1 MTRVRPVIMAGGS
14 GTRLWPSSRQDFP
27 KQLAST
33 LGERSMLQ
41 EAAARVGSSE
51 FAAPIV
57 IASEEHRHF
66 VHRQLADIGI
76 AAEAIILQPEPRNTT
91 AVAALACEWAVAS
104 GEEGPLL
111 LMPSDH
117 VIRDT
122 ASFKDAIQLGLP
134 KASNGG
140 IVTFGVRPTEPNT
153 QYGYIESQALPRT
166 NGIRRIVRF
175 VEKPDAETAARFCRS
190 GRHHWNSGMFMCRA
204 RTLLEEIQTYLP
216 DTREAIARS
225 FARAVSDR
233 LFIKPE
239 TESFAA
245 AENISIDYGVM
256 QKTKRGYVVPTDMSW
271 SDVGSWSAVWSNS
284 PKDQGNNVIAGDVLA
299 VETKNSLIR
308 SEGAAIVATIGVED
322 LVVVAARDAVLV
334 APLWRADEVKDVVT
348 RLAEADR
355 RCATTPPKV
364 ARPWGSYESLDEGD
378 RFRIKRIVVDAGEQ
392 ISLQKHYH
400 RSEHWVIV
408 KGTAEVTLGHEVFL
422 LQENQSTFIP
432 PGTTH
437 RLRNPGKLS
446 LELVEVQ
453 CGPYLEED
461 DIIRLEDAY
470 GRA

>member
-1 MTRVRPVIMAGGS
+1 MTHVRPVIMAGGS
-14 GTRLWPSSRQDFP
+14 GTRLWPSSRRDFP

-41 EAAARVGSSE
+41 EAVARVGSSE

-66 VHRQLADIGI
+66 VHRQLAETGV

-91 AVAALACEWAVAS
+91 AVAALACEWALAN
-104 GEEGPLL
+104 GEQGPLL
-111 LMPSDH
+111 LMPSDL

-122 ASFKDAIQLGLP
+122 SSFREALQLGLP

-140 IVTFGVRPTEPNT
+140 IVTFGVRPSQPNT
-153 QYGYIESQALPRT
+153 QYGYIESQSLPRT

-175 VEKPDAETAARFCRS
+175 VEKPDAETAARFCQS

-204 RTLLEEIQTYLP
+204 ETLLEEVQRFVP
-216 DTREAIARS
+216 QTREAIARS
-225 FARAVSDR
+225 FARSVPDGP
-233 LFIKPE
+233 FIKPE
-239 TESFAA
+239 RASFSE
-245 AENISIDYGVM
+245 AENISIDYSVM
-256 QKTKRGYVVPTDMSW
+256 QKTRRGYVVPTDMGW

-284 PKDQGNNVIAGDVLA
+284 PRDERNNVIAGDVLA
-299 VETKNSLIR
+299 VDTKNSLIR
-308 SEGAAIVATIGVED
+308 SEGGATVATVGVED
-322 LVVVAARDAVLV
+322 LVVVSTRDAVLV
-334 APLWRADEVKDVVT
+334 APLWRADEVKDIVAH
-348 RLAEADR
+348 LAAANR

-364 ARPWGSYESLDEGD
+364 ARPWGSYENLDEGD

-408 KGTAEVTLGHEVFL
+408 KGTAEVTLGEEVFL

-437 RLRNPGKLS
+437 RLHNPGKLA

-461 DIIRLEDAY
+461 DIVRLEDAY

>member
-14 GTRLWPSSRQDFP
+14 GTRLWPSSRRDFP

-33 LGERSMLQ
+33 LGRRSTLQ

-66 VHRQLADIGI
+66 VHRQLAEIGVV
-76 AAEAIILQPEPRNTT
+76 AEAIILQPEPRSTT
-91 AVAALACEWAVAS
+91 AVAALACEWALSS
-104 GEEGPLL
+104 GDEGPLL
-111 LMPSDH
+111 LMPSDL

-122 ASFKDAIQLGLP
+122 SSFREALQLGLP

-140 IVTFGVRPTEPNT
+140 IVTFGVRPTQPNT
-153 QYGYIESQALPRT
+153 QYGYIESQSLPRT

-175 VEKPDAETAARFCRS
+175 VEKPDAETAVRFCRS

-204 RTLLEEIQTYLP
+204 KTLLEEVERFVP
-216 DTREAIARS
+216 HTREAIARS
-225 FARAVSDR
+225 FARSVPDG

-239 TESFAA
+239 RESFAA
-245 AENISIDYGVM
+245 AENISIDYAVM
-256 QKTKRGYVVPTDMSW
+256 QKTKRGYVVPTDMGW

-284 PKDQGNNVIAGDVLA
+284 PRDEDNNVIAGDVFA

-308 SEGAAIVATIGVED
+308 SEDAATVATIGVED
-322 LVVVAARDAVLV
+322 LVVVATRDAVLV
-334 APLWRADEVKDVVT
+334 APLWRADEVKHVVT
-348 RLAEADR
+348 QLAEADR

-378 RFRIKRIVVDAGEQ
+378 RFRIKRIVVDPGEQ

-400 RSEHWVIV
+400 RSEHWVVV
-408 KGTAEVTLGHEVFL
+408 KGTAEVTLGDDVFL

-437 RLRNPGKLS
+437 RLRNPGKLA

-453 CGPYLEED
+453 CGSYLEED